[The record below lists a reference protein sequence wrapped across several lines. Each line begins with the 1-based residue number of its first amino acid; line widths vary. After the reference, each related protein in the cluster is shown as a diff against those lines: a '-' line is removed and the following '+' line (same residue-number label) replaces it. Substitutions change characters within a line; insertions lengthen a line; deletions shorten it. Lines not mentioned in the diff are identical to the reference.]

1 MQYEISEAQSK
12 AARHPHE
19 IFLINLIT
27 NHILLFVAALS
38 VASSYP
44 FLLLPVPIISA
55 AVMGYMLIRAKMSH
69 ERDPWYVKCHW
80 QLAAKRSRMFL
91 IMLALMAGAVLMLL
105 IASGGDPGPQHW
117 ALGGASMLP
126 TMVTVLA
133 LIVMESDAMHQAR
146 HGMLPDWLVERY
158 SDTDSDAIA
167 VAVAE

>member
-38 VASSYP
+38 VATSYP
-44 FLLLPVPIISA
+44 WLLLPIPVISA
-55 AVMGYMLIRAKMSH
+55 VITTYLLVRARVALK
-69 ERDPWYVKCHW
+69 RDSWFVKCHW

-91 IMLALMAGAVLMLL
+91 IVLAIMGGAVLLL
-105 IASGGDPGPQHW
+105 LLVSGGNPRPQHW
-117 ALGGASMLP
+117 ALGGAAMLP
-126 TMVTVLA
+126 TMVTVLV

-146 HGMLPDWLVERY
+146 HGMLPKWVVERFPGA
-158 SDTDSDAIA
+158 D
-167 VAVAE
+167 VEPVGE

>member
-19 IFLINLIT
+19 VFLINLIT

-38 VASSYP
+38 VAGSYP
-44 FLLLPVPIISA
+44 WLLLPIPIISA
-55 AVMGYMLIRAKMSH
+55 VITTYLLVRARVALK
-69 ERDPWYVKCHW
+69 RDPWFIKCHW

-91 IMLALMAGAVLMLL
+91 IMLAIMGGAMLVLLL
-105 IASGGDPGPQHW
+105 ASGGNPRPQHW
-117 ALGGASMLP
+117 ALGGAAMLP

-146 HGMLPDWLVERY
+146 HGMLPQWLVDRFQGA
-158 SDTDSDAIA
+158 DVKPIA
-167 VAVAE
+167 E